1 MQKCLVLEKRR
12 FSKNLKNDAK
22 NVKIVENFFF
32 FIFFETS
39 MISLSNDSTNSI
51 FQCFIRKILNLQK
64 KCNFQSES
72 QSAFEPKKFFEI
84 LFYILLHQYK
94 LHKTC

>member
-1 MQKCLVLEKRR
+1 
-12 FSKNLKNDAK
+12 
-22 NVKIVENFFF
+22 
-32 FIFFETS
+32 
-39 MISLSNDSTNSI
+39 MISLSNDSANSI
-51 FQCFIRKILNLQK
+51 FQCFIRKILYLQK

-84 LFYILLHQYK
+84 LFFILLHQYK